1 MTAPTGLAY
10 VAYHRL
16 AGRPSVIVDG
26 SPAEGTTLTLTHWPG
41 YPAPAGLA
49 RDLSAQMAFAYLD
62 AGAGLHGPAAAVS
75 NNHFDQDGLAGLFAL
90 ARPEAAQERR
100 AVLLDL
106 AAAGDFATYT
116 SRAAAR
122 ISMVCAAYADQ
133 KRSPLQLASDED
145 ERCEQLYSELLA
157 RLPELCDHTGRFRA
171 LWGEEDAAL
180 ARSEELIASGRVT
193 IREYPDA
200 DLAVVDVPE
209 DVSLPGGHRFAHL
222 WYPGLHP
229 MAIANATGRFAV
241 LTRQGHWY
249 RFHYRY
255 ETWVQYCSR
264 RPRARRDLRPL
275 AAALGELE
283 PAGVTWTARPS
294 GALEPVLEPAGGA
307 ESRIPPDKL
316 LELVR
321 AHLARSPADWDPY
334 QAG

>member
-1 MTAPTGLAY
+1 MSVATGLAY

-16 AGRPSVIVDG
+16 AGRPNVIVDG

-41 YPAPAGLA
+41 YRPPAGLA

-62 AGAGLHGPAAAVS
+62 AGAGLHDRAAAVS

-90 ARPEAAQERR
+90 ACPEAAQARR
-100 AVLLDL
+100 ALLLDL

-122 ISMVCAAYADQ
+122 ISMVCAAYADR
-133 KRSPLQLASDED
+133 KRSPLRLASDDD
-145 ERCEQLYSELLA
+145 EQCEQLYTELLG
-157 RLPELCDHTGRFRA
+157 RLPELCDHCDRFRA
-171 LWGEEDAAL
+171 LWGKEDAAL
-180 ARSEELIASGRVT
+180 ARSEALIASGRVKV
-193 IREYPDA
+193 REYPDV
-200 DLAVVDVPE
+200 DLAVFDIPE
-209 DVSLPGGHRFAHL
+209 DVDLPGGHRFAHL

-241 LTRQGHWY
+241 LSRQGLRY

-255 ETWVQYCSR
+255 ETWVQYRSR

-275 AAALGELE
+275 AAALSALE
-283 PAGVTWTARPS
+283 PAGVTWPAQPS
-294 GALEPVLEPAGGA
+294 SALEPVLEPAGSA
-307 ESRIPPDKL
+307 ESGIAPHEI
-316 LELVR
+316 LEMFL

-334 QAG
+334 QAS

>member
-1 MTAPTGLAY
+1 
-10 VAYHRL
+10 
-16 AGRPSVIVDG
+16 
-26 SPAEGTTLTLTHWPG
+26 
-41 YPAPAGLA
+41 
-49 RDLSAQMAFAYLD
+49 
-62 AGAGLHGPAAAVS
+62 
-75 NNHFDQDGLAGLFAL
+75 
-90 ARPEAAQERR
+90 PEAAQERR
-100 AVLLDL
+100 SVLLDL
-106 AAAGDFATYT
+106 AAAGDFATYRG
-116 SRAAAR
+116 RAAAR
-122 ISMVCAAYADQ
+122 VSMVCAAYADQ
-133 KRSPLQLASDED
+133 QRSPLQLASDED
-145 ERCEQLYSELLA
+145 ERCEQLYTELLA

-180 ARSEELIASGRVT
+180 ARSEALIASGQVT
-193 IREYPDA
+193 IREYPDP
-200 DLAVVDVPE
+200 DLAVVDVPA

-241 LTRQGHWY
+241 LTRQGPRY
-249 RFHYRY
+249 RFYYRY

-316 LELVR
+316 LELVL
-321 AHLARSPADWDPY
+321 AHLAGSPADWDPY